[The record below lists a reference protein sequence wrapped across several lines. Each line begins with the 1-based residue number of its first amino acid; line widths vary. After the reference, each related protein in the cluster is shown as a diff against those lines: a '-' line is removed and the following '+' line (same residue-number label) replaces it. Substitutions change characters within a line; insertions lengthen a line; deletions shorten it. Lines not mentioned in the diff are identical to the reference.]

1 MQKYLQS
8 AAAKLLSN
16 EGSMKDYLFGFD
28 QRLEQQI
35 MADEVSNAITDKEV
49 LVCEAGTGTGKTLGY
64 LTPIFL
70 AKERAIISTA
80 TKALQDQL
88 FYRDI
93 PVVRRAVGSSK
104 SVALLK
110 GRQNYL
116 CIHRMHESFGDPRID
131 VLKTKLLMKV
141 KEWSLETLT
150 GDLEELQILKETSD
164 LKTFITSTTDN
175 CLGTDCPKYGNCHVV
190 NARKEAVTSD
200 VVVVNHHLL
209 FADMA
214 LKENGFTELLPTA
227 DIIVLDEA
235 HTLGAYPKPSKR
247 TKLVKQIILRQN
259 PFVVLMSGTPTPES
273 FSQIYH
279 QVYAC
284 AKNPFSQYKTFY
296 KFAKEYVNVT
306 QQMFH
311 SMPSN
316 NYDDG
321 KPEILD
327 RMKPYMISYTQK
339 EAGFKSKIQ
348 EHVLKVQMSELT
360 YKFVKEMSEHGLI
373 EGKKTKEVILGDT
386 GVKKMS
392 KIHQLFSGT
401 VKLENGKRMVT
412 DLSKAKFI
420 RTEFKNQKI
429 GIFYKFKA
437 EYEAL
442 KQVYGDALTDNLKE
456 FDTTSKS
463 IALQIAS
470 GREGISLKKA
480 DCLVYYNIDFS
491 ALSYWQSRD
500 RMTTKDSTASDVYW
514 IFAEKGIET
523 KIYKKVTKKK
533 DYTLKHFEKD
543 LLSL

>member
-1 MQKYLQS
+1 MKFRDYQIRIINTATGVLQAHRFVYL
-8 AAAKLLSN
+8 
-16 EGSMKDYLFGFD
+16 SM
-28 QRLEQQI
+28 
-35 MADEVSNAITDKEV
+35 EVR
-49 LVCEAGTGTGKTLGY
+49 TGKTL
-64 LTPIFL
+64 
-70 AKERAIISTA
+70 TA
-80 TKALQDQL
+80 L
-88 FYRDI
+88 
-93 PVVRRAVGSSK
+93 G
-104 SVALLK
+104 VAEKL
-110 GRQNYL
+110 GIQN
-116 CIHRMHESFGDPRID
+116 
-131 VLKTKLLMKV
+131 
-141 KEWSLETLT
+141 
-150 GDLEELQILKETSD
+150 
-164 LKTFITSTTDN
+164 
-175 CLGTDCPKYGNCHVV
+175 
-190 NARKEAVTSD
+190 
-200 VVVVNHHLL
+200 LL
-209 FADMA
+209 FVTKKKAISSIEADYKKLMPGYQITVINYES
-214 LKENGFTELLPTA
+214 LHKVEGVFDFL
-227 DIIVLDEA
+227 VLDEA

-360 YKFVKEMSEHGLI
+360 YKFVKEMREHGLI

-401 VKLENGKRMVT
+401 VKLENGKRMIT

-442 KQVYGDALTDNLKE
+442 KQVYRDALTDDLEE
-456 FDTTSKS
+456 FDTTTKS
-463 IALQIAS
+463 IALQIVS

-523 KIYKKVTKKK
+523 NIYKTVTKKK

>member
-1 MQKYLQS
+1 MKFRDYQIRIINTATGVLQAHRFVYL
-8 AAAKLLSN
+8 
-16 EGSMKDYLFGFD
+16 SM
-28 QRLEQQI
+28 
-35 MADEVSNAITDKEV
+35 EVR
-49 LVCEAGTGTGKTLGY
+49 TGKTL
-64 LTPIFL
+64 
-70 AKERAIISTA
+70 TA
-80 TKALQDQL
+80 L
-88 FYRDI
+88 
-93 PVVRRAVGSSK
+93 G
-104 SVALLK
+104 VAEKL
-110 GRQNYL
+110 GIQN
-116 CIHRMHESFGDPRID
+116 
-131 VLKTKLLMKV
+131 
-141 KEWSLETLT
+141 
-150 GDLEELQILKETSD
+150 
-164 LKTFITSTTDN
+164 
-175 CLGTDCPKYGNCHVV
+175 
-190 NARKEAVTSD
+190 
-200 VVVVNHHLL
+200 LL
-209 FADMA
+209 FVTKKKAISSIEADYKKLMPSYQITVINYES
-214 LKENGFTELLPTA
+214 LHKVEGVF
-227 DIIVLDEA
+227 DFVVLDEA

-360 YKFVKEMSEHGLI
+360 YKFVKEMREHGVI

-420 RTEFKNQKI
+420 RTQFKNQKI

-442 KQVYGDALTDNLKE
+442 KQVYGDALTDDLE
-456 FDTTSKS
+456 DFDTTTKS
-463 IALQIAS
+463 IALQIVS

-523 KIYKKVTKKK
+523 KIYKTVTKKK

>member
-1 MQKYLQS
+1 MKFREYQTTIIEKAKGVLQAHRFVYL
-8 AAAKLLSN
+8 
-16 EGSMKDYLFGFD
+16 SM
-28 QRLEQQI
+28 
-35 MADEVSNAITDKEV
+35 EVR
-49 LVCEAGTGTGKTLGY
+49 TGKTL
-64 LTPIFL
+64 
-70 AKERAIISTA
+70 TA
-80 TKALQDQL
+80 L
-88 FYRDI
+88 
-93 PVVRRAVGSSK
+93 G
-104 SVALLK
+104 VA
-110 GRQNYL
+110 
-116 CIHRMHESFGDPRID
+116 E
-131 VLKTKLLMKV
+131 KL
-141 KEWSLETLT
+141 
-150 GDLEELQILKETSD
+150 G
-164 LKTFITSTTDN
+164 ITN
-175 CLGTDCPKYGNCHVV
+175 
-190 NARKEAVTSD
+190 
-200 VVVVNHHLL
+200 LL
-209 FADMA
+209 FVTKKKAISSIEADYKKLMPA
-214 LKENGFTELLPTA
+214 YQITVINYESLHKVEGVF
-227 DIIVLDEA
+227 DFVVLDEA
-235 HTLGAYPKPSKR
+235 HTMGAYPKPSKR

-360 YKFVKEMSEHGLI
+360 YRFVKEMREHGVI

-401 VKLENGKRMVT
+401 VKLENGKRMIT

-420 RTEFKNQKI
+420 HSKFKNQKI

-437 EYEAL
+437 EYDAL
-442 KQVYGDALTDNLKE
+442 KQVYEDALTDDLEE
-456 FDTTSKS
+456 FNSTNKN
-463 IALQIAS
+463 IALQIVS

-500 RMTTKDSTASDVYW
+500 RMTTKDSKSSDVYW

-523 KIYKKVTKKK
+523 KIYKTVTKKK
-533 DYTLKHFEKD
+533 DYTLRHFKKD